1 MSDILHP
8 RAHLRLHW
16 RQAKADF
23 WRQWQPCFEQ
33 GEDHTR
39 LMITLG
45 TIRSL
50 YWQALGQGVLNIA
63 STIGNWWRK
72 VAPLH
77 QLGEVVL

>member
-8 RAHLRLHW
+8 RDHLRLHW

-33 GEDHTR
+33 GKDATR

-50 YWQALGQGVLNIA
+50 YWQALGLNALSIA
-63 STIGNWWRK
+63 KTIRAWWRK
-72 VAPLH
+72 TAPVH
-77 QLGEVVL
+77 QLGKVVL

>member
-8 RAHLRLHW
+8 RDHLRLHW

-50 YWQALGQGVLNIA
+50 YWQSLGQGMLAIA
-63 STIGNWWRK
+63 RTIGNWWRK
-72 VAPLH
+72 TAPLH
-77 QLGEVVL
+77 CLGEVVL